1 MLERQ
6 IEEMINIMPLKPV
19 NYKHRNQN
27 QLSVFA
33 CTVCNDFVEKKRDF
47 ILTVIAWIRGMY
59 VNAGR
64 G

>member
-1 MLERQ
+1 MPELYIKERR
-6 IEEMINIMPLKPV
+6 NIMPLKSV
-19 NYKHRNQN
+19 SYKHRNQN

-59 VNAGR
+59 VNARR